1 MALIIVII
9 GNAESSSP
17 QGEVGTEILYGSP
30 FQSLLVHSDLL
41 THLQLTFSL
50 SQVYLCSHLLPTDPT
65 GYFPSMGMNFP
76 TSVLELQPNV
86 LVLLPGI
93 FHLLIRG
100 GSGQR
105 KVLSSWEH
113 CSGSFL
119 KRAEWGK
126 GETNLKTCS

>member
-17 QGEVGTEILYGSP
+17 QGEAGTEILYGSP
-30 FQSLLVHSDLL
+30 PFQSLLIHSDLL

-50 SQVYLCSHLLPTDPT
+50 SQAYLCSHLLPTDPT

-76 TSVLELQPNV
+76 TSVLEPQPNGQ
-86 LVLLPGI
+86 VLLPGI

-113 CSGSFL
+113 CSGPFFL
-119 KRAEWGK
+119 KELNGERGK
-126 GETNLKTCS
+126 QI